1 MSHQHLRKTQI
12 ALSYIYWLQ
21 NICPEV
27 SVFWVHA
34 SSAERFLDSYAFIAQ
49 KCKIPGHNDPEAD
62 TLSLVRTWLE
72 RTYRDRWLMVIDNAD
87 DTELFFQPRQQ
98 DNTHPSA
105 PTIRAGQLG
114 SFVPTCPHGSVLIT
128 SRNKQ
133 TASRLA
139 PGKPPI
145 GVGSMTDMEALQLV
159 RVAMG
164 DDEIPA
170 EITTPL
176 AARLEHLPLALAQAS
191 AFIRENSITI
201 DDYMQLLDE
210 SDGGFTDRLSEPF
223 EAFGRESDTPHAVTA
238 TWIVSFKQIE
248 KQHNFASSVLSMVSL
263 LDRQSIP
270 ESFIKDYYVLAPPT
284 QPTEE
289 SDLAAVTKAIGI
301 LQAFSF
307 ISKGTDKTVGMHG
320 LVQLVTRKWLVM
332 TGKMGYFAQAALK
345 LVSNAFPYG
354 ELENRNL
361 CLQYLPH
368 AIAILATKNKK
379 DGDAELELASLLH
392 EMSGMLLFQGRCDDA
407 EKYLVEAVD
416 ARQRVLGE
424 EHPHTLRSKSNLA
437 ATYRDQGRLTEA
449 ESLELQVMETR
460 QRVLGEE
467 HPDTLSSKARLA
479 ATYRKQGRW
488 TEAESLQVQVMET
501 RQRVLGEEHP
511 HTLDSKNSLALT
523 YRKQGRWTEAE
534 SLYLQLMET
543 KQRVLGEVH
552 PHTVA
557 SKNNLALTCRKQG
570 RWTEAESLELQ
581 LMGTTQRMLG
591 EEHPHT
597 LVSKHNLAAIY
608 WGQGRW
614 TEAEPLE
621 LQVMETRQR
630 VLGEEHPHT
639 LSSKNNLAAIYSK
652 QGRWTEA
659 ESLELQVME
668 TRQRVL
674 GEEHPDTLSSKA
686 RLAATYRKQG
696 RWTEAES
703 LQVQVMETRQ
713 RVPGEEHPDVLT
725 SMNSLTLT

>member
-1 MSHQHLRKTQI
+1 MS
-12 ALSYIYWLQ
+12 
-21 NICPEV
+21 
-27 SVFWVHA
+27 
-34 SSAERFLDSYAFIAQ
+34 
-49 KCKIPGHNDPEAD
+49 
-62 TLSLVRTWLE
+62 
-72 RTYRDRWLMVIDNAD
+72 
-87 DTELFFQPRQQ
+87 
-98 DNTHPSA
+98 
-105 PTIRAGQLG
+105 
-114 SFVPTCPHGSVLIT
+114 
-128 SRNKQ
+128 
-133 TASRLA
+133 
-139 PGKPPI
+139 
-145 GVGSMTDMEALQLV
+145 DMEALKLV

-164 DDEIPA
+164 DDEIPM

-176 AARLEHLPLALAQAS
+176 AARLEHLPLALAQAT
-191 AFIRENSITI
+191 AFIGENSITI
-201 DDYMQLLDE
+201 NDYIQLLDE
-210 SDGGFTDRLSEPF
+210 GDEGLTARLSEPF
-223 EAFGRESDTPHAVTA
+223 EAIGRESDTPHAVTA
-238 TWIVSFKQIE
+238 TWILSFEQIE
-248 KQHNFASSVLSMVSL
+248 KRHIFASSVLSMISL
-263 LDRQSIP
+263 LDRQNIP
-270 ESFIKDYYVLAPPT
+270 ESFVKDYYILARPA
-284 QPTEE
+284 QPTEG
-289 SDLAAVTKAIGI
+289 SDLAAVAKALGT

-307 ISKGTDKTVGMHG
+307 ISKGKNRTVDIHR

-332 TGKMGYFAQAALK
+332 RGKMGYSAQAALEV
-345 LVSNAFPYG
+345 VSNAFPYG
-354 ELENRNL
+354 GFENRDL

-368 AIAILATKNKK
+368 ANAVLAMKNNEV
-379 DGDAELELASLLH
+379 GDAELKMASLLH
-392 EMSGMLLFQGRCDDA
+392 KLSGMFLFQGRWDNA
-407 EKYLVEAVD
+407 EEYLLEAVD
-416 ARQRVLGE
+416 SRQRVLGE
-424 EHPHTLRSKSNLA
+424 EHPHTLTSKNNLA
-437 ATYRDQGRLTEA
+437 ATY
-449 ESLELQVMETR
+449 SN
-460 QRVLGEE
+460 
-467 HPDTLSSKARLA
+467 
-479 ATYRKQGRW
+479 QGRW
-488 TEAESLQVQVMET
+488 KEAESLQVQVMET